1 MERVR
6 GARRPRLRFIERFHN
21 SPALAETAPFPS
33 SNAQEDVA
41 QIRRIRLLPPLLP
54 LAVKVQYHA
63 AQQRHRCK
71 SEDQQQAPLRHG
83 QRGRPKILDV
93 KCERLRQLSEPREH
107 LEAVPRLRDGEDR
120 CDGQSD
126 RQGEELRAEDRPADA
141 VHRGFAAAKLRSPP

>member
-1 MERVR
+1 MAGWRGDAVLHACSRSSPSRAGVYARASAWVPAADQRDSRDLELGEAMERVR

-71 SEDQQQAPLRHG
+71 SEDQQ
-83 QRGRPKILDV
+83 
-93 KCERLRQLSEPREH
+93 
-107 LEAVPRLRDGEDR
+107 
-120 CDGQSD
+120 
-126 RQGEELRAEDRPADA
+126 
-141 VHRGFAAAKLRSPP
+141 